1 MYWTRGLKQRKRDG
15 EEMERPRH
23 SGKATE
29 CSSMPSA
36 IFQHFCDIS
45 SLDDNNSN
53 NNVNNMRILHSL
65 QIVLCCVILGC
76 SRCIVNAKAG

>member
-1 MYWTRGLKQRKRDG
+1 
-15 EEMERPRH
+15 MERTRH

-45 SLDDNNSN
+45 SLNDNNN
-53 NNVNNMRILHSL
+53 NNLNSDIYNDNANNMCILHSL

>member
-29 CSSMPSA
+29 CSSIPSA

-45 SLDDNNSN
+45 SLNDNNDN